1 MHPDTAEFNET
12 NFIEDIPQD
21 LKLVINNL
29 IWIYA
34 PDDMSLKDAEKL
46 AVSICKRIVEGVY
59 FTS

>member
-1 MHPDTAEFNET
+1 MHPDTTE
-12 NFIEDIPQD
+12 